1 MSIQL
6 FPYKLTHRELEARLE
21 PGLTVLPGQLLR
33 FDEQGDIYGQITE
46 VWALEEVGGP
56 SRTGQMIRLTLLKG
70 MPSMQPTTISFLQP
84 SQMANELARL
94 LPKPEHP
101 VVLEGF
107 EGEYL
112 RFGALT
118 LLKGT
123 DFVGKYH
130 ALLALMQA
138 IRPYQKILVIDPLGV
153 FETVGDLTCYVAGE
167 QVRLGLQRV
176 NGKRFLDVFGAQF
189 PSGVRKPVME
199 TVAAYWPEA
208 GLFTGFSRLLTSGL
222 ITESLL
228 KNLIL
233 QNCASV
239 IHNKVFAEVPEQ
251 VLNLSRLAQNP
262 ISVLDV
268 SALQDPW
275 KGYFYQEVLAEV
287 FANPA
292 LGLVPVLI
300 YPENYLSDLGH
311 WVQKADEYQVH
322 LLGLTS
328 PYATPA
334 IYQFANN
341 VVSVKPMGNWALQ
354 GDLTLGLPVI
364 IGGEAELE
372 VVPDLLPEATEIV
385 ETRPEVSA
393 FPVSSSEQPVES
405 PMGVYPPLPELFL
418 ENNIPEPEELEREEA
433 LTPNLQPME
442 TESAALPEVAS
453 SSDKVGQTRF
463 LNSWQQE
470 ELADSDLF
478 APPYVGEVAPSD
490 EPEATDTEQP
500 TAEEVAPHPVQPASP
515 LFRTPVVDLSA
526 PGVEAIPSFLSIEQL
541 SALLNTPVTED
552 EESLE
557 LADFE
562 PSAPTSTQEI
572 EPVLQAAEST
582 WTQEEVA
589 FENEALS
596 AESAE
601 VADLLNYPDAEEGA
615 ISPEVGALPHFPEP
629 DFAVPPEPPPEP
641 ELVETPASEP
651 VFSPL
656 PAFPEPEE
664 FEREEFCFD
673 LNLDQKTERLYEPV
687 KQPAQAQ
694 SVLTDAVARSL
705 SGFEQPETLPSNPV
719 LEFDTEGVAQQLAQP
734 AEVPI
739 QETVPELVELP
750 LPVEN
755 PQPEEAA
762 IAVAKENTETAHA
775 PSETDMQEALDLI
788 FPRQFEAAPDSEPEE
803 TLAVETP
810 PSVEVMKEEEPVP
823 VIQKRPE
830 PVPGGLPQFKAG
842 DKVRHGSYG
851 MGIVQKVIPMDNSVV
866 LNITFENVGKRLL
879 DPTLTELTLES
890 AG

>member
-1 MSIQL
+1 MQ
-6 FPYKLTHRELEARLE
+6 

-46 VWALEEVGGP
+46 VWALEEGVGP

-101 VVLEGF
+101 VVLESF

-208 GLFTGFSRLLTSGL
+208 GPFTGFSRLLTSGL

-251 VLNLSRLAQNP
+251 VLNLSKLAQNP
-262 ISVLDV
+262 VSVLDI

-328 PYATPA
+328 PYAAPA

-341 VVSVKPMGNWALQ
+341 VVSVKPMGNWTLQ

-364 IGGEAELE
+364 IGGDTEPEL
-372 VVPDLLPEATEIV
+372 VPALLPEPTAIL
-385 ETRPEVSA
+385 ETALEAPVSTVSA
-393 FPVSSSEQPVES
+393 GEPPMES
-405 PMGVYPPLPELFL
+405 PMDAYPPLPELFL
-418 ENNIPEPEELEREEA
+418 ENNIPEPEEVVQAEFAEPALQPEEA
-433 LTPNLQPME
+433 E
-442 TESAALPEVAS
+442 TTALSEEPVSAGPV
-453 SSDKVGQTRF
+453 QF
-463 LNSWQQE
+463 FNSWQQE

-478 APPYVGEVAPSD
+478 APPYVGEVAPSN
-490 EPEATDTEQP
+490 ETETADIILP
-500 TAEEVAPHPVQPASP
+500 AEEETVSHSAQPAAP

-541 SALLNTPVTED
+541 SALLNTPVAED
-552 EESLE
+552 EEALE
-557 LADFE
+557 LGDFE
-562 PSAPTSTQEI
+562 PSATTGTQKI
-572 EPVLQAAEST
+572 EPGLHAAEPT
-582 WTQEEVA
+582 LTQVA
-589 FENEALS
+589 VDKNEALS
-596 AESAE
+596 AKSGE
-601 VADLLNYPDAEEGA
+601 VADSLNYPDAEEGA
-615 ISPEVGALPHFPEP
+615 IPLEIGASLHFPET
-629 DFAVPPEPPPEP
+629 DFVLSSVTQP
-641 ELVETPASEP
+641 ELPETPAPEP
-651 VFSPL
+651 AFAPL

-664 FEREEFCFD
+664 FEREEFSFD
-673 LNLDQKTERLYEPV
+673 LNLDQKTERPYEPV

-705 SGFEQPETLPSNPV
+705 SGFEHPETLPSNPV

-734 AEVPI
+734 TEALV
-739 QETVPELVELP
+739 QEAAPELVELP
-750 LPVEN
+750 LPVEH
-755 PQPEEAA
+755 PQSEEEAM
-762 IAVAKENTETAHA
+762 AVAKENTETAHA

-788 FPRQFEAAPDSEPEE
+788 FPRQFEAAPEIEPEAILPAE
-803 TLAVETP
+803 VP
-810 PSVEVMKEEEPVP
+810 PAVEVMKEEEPVP
-823 VIQKRPE
+823 VVQKKLE
-830 PVPGGLPQFKAG
+830 PVPGGLPAFKAG
-842 DKVRHGSYG
+842 DKVRHASYG